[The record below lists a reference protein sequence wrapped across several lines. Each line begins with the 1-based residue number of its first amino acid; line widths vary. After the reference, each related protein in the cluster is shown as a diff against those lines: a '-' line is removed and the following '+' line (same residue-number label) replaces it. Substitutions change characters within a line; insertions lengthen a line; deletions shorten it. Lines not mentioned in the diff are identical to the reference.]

1 MGLIEERRPTVH
13 LGHHCVDEGPG
24 LNAKGRAR
32 ERSRTVISLL
42 RGPWTPR
49 DQRSP
54 RTLPGHDGGLDF
66 LMARLNK
73 HLLPQAAPH
82 RQFVTAVRQTSNTRT
97 LGVFSVHFLRFSVL
111 EIRTHAKS
119 PDGAVCEVPRVGS
132 TLQQIGKVSLD
143 RERAHCGSHRGLI
156 NLCSLY
162 ISLQLWLT

>member
-1 MGLIEERRPTVH
+1 MPRGEQGRGAAPSSLCFADR
-13 LGHHCVDEGPG
+13 GHHVTSGV
-24 LNAKGRAR
+24 LA
-32 ERSRTVISLL
+32 LF
-42 RGPWTPR
+42 
-49 DQRSP
+49 
-54 RTLPGHDGGLDF
+54 PGHDGGLDF

-97 LGVFSVHFLRFSVL
+97 LGVFSVHFLRFPVL

-119 PDGAVCEVPRVGS
+119 PDGPVCEVPRVCS

-143 RERAHCGSHRGLI
+143 RERAHCSSHRGLI